1 MPALIWKQVRVEESV
16 HKRIDRLGSCGM
28 SKSEVIE
35 SLIDF
40 YDKNGNGNQKENK
53 NKVNVLVSTKRSGEN
68 EDATRYIGHP
78 I

>member
-28 SKSEVIE
+28 GKSEVIE

-40 YDKNGNGNQKENK
+40 YDKNGNGNQKGNK
-53 NKVNVLVSTKRSGEN
+53 KENVLLNTRRSGEY
-68 EDATRYIGHP
+68 EDESRRYIGHQ